1 MLCSHSSKKKCH
13 SNGYCSKITNQ
24 SIQVAAYLSFHRFLS
39 YGILKENTV
48 NIFQQ
53 FSKILT
59 NIANWK
65 EEKSARNIS
74 RSMTGTRFAR
84 TGRCRFFVCL
94 AVLTLMLCMV
104 AIFRSS
110 QQQLDETREQ
120 RLHCER
126 QQEQLNEQLQKQKY
140 NQQKTLEEE
149 RNEQMEARH
158 NLEQKL
164 KELTILRTN
173 EQMDLSVRYDK
184 LQQAHKLLKSEHNE
198 LVVECQK
205 SKKDLLEST
214 NGLEKKLQFVRSEAD
229 KEKNVLNGDIT
240 LWREKYNAMV
250 VAKERLEALLD
261 ASGAQSELKSKI
273 INLERTVAEYQQHC
287 DYKKDARNQNDIPLN
302 MSDGAHNTS
311 AQTRIEKSFNEQVR
325 MSPGLYHIDIK
336 LTNKTR
342 SVVSSH
348 ANQTISATNSTKIP
362 SKTNADGDDPKVNVI
377 LKAGSDIVAGG
388 VGVDGAGGFLP
399 YLSRNNR
406 SLILNSVENFQI
418 LPIEKV
424 VEGGESEGNVMAQIR
439 QPPAN
444 HSAASVGGKMISP
457 LSPPRKAAT
466 TEASKSEQHVLEA
479 NAPVK
484 QTNSSS
490 TTSGLPPLPVPPN
503 PRKLPENVAPI
514 PANFDELLKEDRA
527 NQKADNAKEAD
538 VDAAEEVQKNDNDE
552 ANNNRYA
559 NAINDM
565 EPKASHKE
573 PVIAGANAA
582 NEDSGAH
589 EIKDNDFMN
598 DQNFNLP
605 PNEDNNFFDGG
616 GKNEGVVNTDEKPK
630 GDDNDDDEGLA
641 GAVDAG
647 DIAVKNHNLL
657 DTNNLNNEVAGD
669 QGKEFPDELR
679 LEENNEED
687 EDEDDYSNP
696 AARQQGE
703 QAIRN

>member
-1 MLCSHSSKKKCH
+1 
-13 SNGYCSKITNQ
+13 
-24 SIQVAAYLSFHRFLS
+24 
-39 YGILKENTV
+39 
-48 NIFQQ
+48 
-53 FSKILT
+53 
-59 NIANWK
+59 
-65 EEKSARNIS
+65 
-74 RSMTGTRFAR
+74 MTGTRFAR

-126 QQEQLNEQLQKQKY
+126 QQEQLNEQLQNMAEQKY

-198 LVVECQK
+198 LVAECQK

-240 LWREKYNAMV
+240 LWREKYNAVV

-261 ASGAQSELKSKI
+261 ASGAQSELKIKI

-311 AQTRIEKSFNEQVR
+311 TQTRIEKSFNE
-325 MSPGLYHIDIK
+325 
-336 LTNKTR
+336 
-342 SVVSSH
+342 
-348 ANQTISATNSTKIP
+348 
-362 SKTNADGDDPKVNVI
+362 
-377 LKAGSDIVAGG
+377 
-388 VGVDGAGGFLP
+388 
-399 YLSRNNR
+399 
-406 SLILNSVENFQI
+406 QI

-424 VEGGESEGNVMAQIR
+424 VEGGEGEGNVMAQIR

-444 HSAASVGGKMISP
+444 HSAASVGAKMISP

-605 PNEDNNFFDGG
+605 ANEDNNFFDGG
-616 GKNEGVVNTDEKPK
+616 GKNEGVVNADEKPK
-630 GDDNDDDEGLA
+630 GDDNDDDDGLA

>member
-1 MLCSHSSKKKCH
+1 
-13 SNGYCSKITNQ
+13 
-24 SIQVAAYLSFHRFLS
+24 
-39 YGILKENTV
+39 
-48 NIFQQ
+48 
-53 FSKILT
+53 
-59 NIANWK
+59 
-65 EEKSARNIS
+65 
-74 RSMTGTRFAR
+74 MTGTRFAR

-94 AVLTLMLCMV
+94 AVLTVMLCMV
-104 AIFRSS
+104 AIFHSS

-120 RLHCER
+120 RLRCER
-126 QQEQLNEQLQKQKY
+126 QQEQLNEQLQNMAEQKY
-140 NQQKTLEEE
+140 NQQKTLEQE

-173 EQMDLSVRYDK
+173 EQMDVRVRYDK
-184 LQQAHKLLKSEHNE
+184 LQQTHKLLKSEHNE
-198 LVVECQK
+198 LVAECQK
-205 SKKDLLEST
+205 SKKQLLENT
-214 NGLEKKLQFVRSEAD
+214 NGLEKKLQSVRSEAD
-229 KEKNVLNGDIT
+229 KEKNVLNGEIT
-240 LWREKYNAMV
+240 LWREKYNAIL
-250 VAKERLEALLD
+250 AEKERMEILLD
-261 ASGAQSELKSKI
+261 AAGAKTEMQSKI
-273 INLERTVAEYQQHC
+273 MQLEHKITEYQQHC
-287 DYKKDARNQNDIPLN
+287 DYKPEITSHNDKPLSPPNTARN
-302 MSDGAHNTS
+302 TS
-311 AQTRIEKSFNEQVR
+311 TQPRVEKSFSEQVR
-325 MSPGLYHIDIK
+325 VSPGLYHIDIK
-336 LTNKTR
+336 LTNKTQNIA
-342 SVVSSH
+342 SSH
-348 ANQTISATNSTKIP
+348 ANQSISATNNTEFT
-362 SKTNADGDDPKVNVI
+362 SKSDADGTDPKI
-377 LKAGSDIVAGG
+377 LSK
-388 VGVDGAGGFLP
+388 
-399 YLSRNNR
+399 
-406 SLILNSVENFQI
+406 
-418 LPIEKV
+418 PIEKLGD
-424 VEGGESEGNVMAQIR
+424 GGDGYVMAQIR

-444 HSAASVGGKMISP
+444 QSAASVGSKAISP
-457 LSPPRKAAT
+457 LSPPRKTGT

-490 TTSGLPPLPVPPN
+490 TTSSGLPPLPMPPN

-514 PANFDELLKEDRA
+514 PANFDELLKDDRGG
-527 NQKADNAKEAD
+527 QKADNAKETD

-565 EPKASHKE
+565 EPKASNKE
-573 PVIAGANAA
+573 AVFAAANAA

-605 PNEDNNFFDGG
+605 ANEDNNFFDGG
-616 GKNEGVVNTDEKPK
+616 GKNEAAGNAGEKTK
-630 GDDNDDDEGLA
+630 GDENDDDEGLA

-647 DIAVKNHNLL
+647 DIAVKNQNLL
-657 DTNNLNNEVAGD
+657 DTNNLNNEVVGD

>member
-1 MLCSHSSKKKCH
+1 
-13 SNGYCSKITNQ
+13 
-24 SIQVAAYLSFHRFLS
+24 
-39 YGILKENTV
+39 
-48 NIFQQ
+48 
-53 FSKILT
+53 
-59 NIANWK
+59 
-65 EEKSARNIS
+65 
-74 RSMTGTRFAR
+74 MTGTRFAR

-94 AVLTLMLCMV
+94 AVLTVMLCMV
-104 AIFRSS
+104 AIFHSS

-120 RLHCER
+120 RLRCER
-126 QQEQLNEQLQKQKY
+126 QQEQLNEQLQNMAEQKY
-140 NQQKTLEEE
+140 NQQKTLEQE

-173 EQMDLSVRYDK
+173 EQMDVRVRYDK
-184 LQQAHKLLKSEHNE
+184 LQQTHKLLKSEHNE
-198 LVVECQK
+198 LVAECQK
-205 SKKDLLEST
+205 SKKQLLENT
-214 NGLEKKLQFVRSEAD
+214 NGLEKKLQSVRSEAD
-229 KEKNVLNGDIT
+229 KEKNVLNGEIT
-240 LWREKYNAMV
+240 LWREKYNAIL
-250 VAKERLEALLD
+250 AEKERMEILLD
-261 ASGAQSELKSKI
+261 AAGAKTEMQSKI
-273 INLERTVAEYQQHC
+273 MQLEHKITEYQQHC
-287 DYKKDARNQNDIPLN
+287 DYKPEITSHNDKPLSPPNTARN
-302 MSDGAHNTS
+302 TS
-311 AQTRIEKSFNEQVR
+311 TQPRVEKSFSEQVR
-325 MSPGLYHIDIK
+325 IL
-336 LTNKTR
+336 
-342 SVVSSH
+342 
-348 ANQTISATNSTKIP
+348 
-362 SKTNADGDDPKVNVI
+362 SK
-377 LKAGSDIVAGG
+377 
-388 VGVDGAGGFLP
+388 
-399 YLSRNNR
+399 
-406 SLILNSVENFQI
+406 
-418 LPIEKV
+418 PIEKLGD
-424 VEGGESEGNVMAQIR
+424 GGDGYVMAQIR

-444 HSAASVGGKMISP
+444 QSAASVGSKAISP
-457 LSPPRKAAT
+457 LSPPRKTGT

-490 TTSGLPPLPVPPN
+490 TTSSGLPPLPMPPN

-514 PANFDELLKEDRA
+514 PANFDELLKDDRGG
-527 NQKADNAKEAD
+527 QKADNAKETD

-565 EPKASHKE
+565 EPKASNKE
-573 PVIAGANAA
+573 AVFAAANAA

-605 PNEDNNFFDGG
+605 ANEDNNFFDGG
-616 GKNEGVVNTDEKPK
+616 GKNEAAGNAGEKTK
-630 GDDNDDDEGLA
+630 GDENDDDEGLA

-647 DIAVKNHNLL
+647 DIAVKNQNLL
-657 DTNNLNNEVAGD
+657 DTNNLNNEVVGD